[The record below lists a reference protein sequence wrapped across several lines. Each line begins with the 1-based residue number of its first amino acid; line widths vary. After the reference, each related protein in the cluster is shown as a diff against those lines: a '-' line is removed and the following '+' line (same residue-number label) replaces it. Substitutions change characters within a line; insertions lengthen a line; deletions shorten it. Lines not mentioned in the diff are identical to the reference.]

1 MTREAVM
8 DCAASGWTIPEV
20 AEEFD
25 VSYST
30 AYRFVKVNGL
40 KHLFRHG
47 NRRVKELKDSDIDMV
62 ANIHTMGTIREN
74 QP

>member
-1 MTREAVM
+1 MTRQAVM
-8 DCAASGWTIPEV
+8 DCAASGWTIPDV

-47 NRRVKELKDSDIDMV
+47 NRRVEELKDSNIDM
-62 ANIHTMGTIREN
+62 ARN
-74 QP
+74 